1 MFCKIAIGQWLVAT
15 TLATSLIRIKNSA
28 DWQPQ
33 DSNVTINIGYFL
45 QADPRIAAIGMAID
59 QAQSDGL
66 LVGYNFE

>member
-1 MFCKIAIGQWLVAT
+1 MFCKIAIGQLLVAT
-15 TLATSLIRIKNSA
+15 SLVTSMVRVKNSA

-33 DSNVTINIGYFL
+33 DSNATINIGYFL
-45 QADPRIAAIGMAID
+45 QFEPRIAAIGMAIN